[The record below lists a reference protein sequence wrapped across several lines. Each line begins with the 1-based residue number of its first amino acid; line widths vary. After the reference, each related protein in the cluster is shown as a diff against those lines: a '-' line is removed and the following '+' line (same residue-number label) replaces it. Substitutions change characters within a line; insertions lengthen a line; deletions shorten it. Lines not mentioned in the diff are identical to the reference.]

1 VCHGPYGKGMTYQAL
16 LALFAGAAIATQA
29 GLNASLGKQL
39 GSPLFATVVAFG
51 AGLGFTL
58 LATLA
63 VARQMPAAV
72 AVRAVPS
79 YLWFTGRL
87 FSAFAIVSF
96 YWLIPRMGIG
106 ATMSFTLTGQLLL
119 ALVAGHYGWF
129 QLPLAPLSP
138 MKMTG
143 AATLLVGVVL
153 VNKG

>member
-1 VCHGPYGKGMTYQAL
+1 MNYQAV
-16 LALFAGAAIATQA
+16 LALVAGAAIATQA

-39 GSPLFATVVAFG
+39 GHPLFATVVAFG

-63 VARQMPAAV
+63 LARQVPAAV
-72 AVRAVPS
+72 VVRAVPAH
-79 YLWFTGRL
+79 LWFTGGL

-129 QLPLAPLSP
+129 QLPVAPLSP
-138 MKMTG
+138 TKLAG
-143 AATLLVGVVL
+143 AATLLAGVVL
-153 VNKG
+153 VNRG